1 MELLRG
7 FHLWLN
13 GMAANTMRCWSN
25 VSVSDVGPGWW
36 YWEAVY
42 YNFQK
47 GPSCLSSASLS
58 AKLAVLQLFVD
69 THRLFLPTDFS
80 QTAWNEILC
89 RVEILGSVWRTITS
103 SHCRGR
109 DFLMVTKNCTGA
121 VGTHREATL
130 IPSAE
135 KCLHHVTVTV
145 HCVAFFSFNPTL
157 WEKNNRKYFFQV
169 LGCYVSL
176 SLALM
181 TQVCVCV
188 DILFGTNHPL

>member
-7 FHLWLN
+7 FHLWLS
-13 GMAANTMRCWSN
+13 GTNTMRCWSN
-25 VSVSDVGPGWW
+25 VSVSDVGPGW

-89 RVEILGSVWRTITS
+89 HVEILGSVRRTITS
-103 SHCRGR
+103 SHCRGFPEGHKELHKCCR
-109 DFLMVTKNCTGA
+109 YSQRSNTNLSVS
-121 VGTHREATL
+121 
-130 IPSAE
+130 IISPSPCIA
-135 KCLHHVTVTV
+135 
-145 HCVAFFSFNPTL
+145 
-157 WEKNNRKYFFQV
+157 WR
-169 LGCYVSL
+169 
-176 SLALM
+176 SLALTPM
-181 TQVCVCV
+181 REK
-188 DILFGTNHPL
+188 

>member
-1 MELLRG
+1 MWVCARRVG
-7 FHLWLN
+7 VCTN
-13 GMAANTMRCWSN
+13 KSMGPDIIANSGGLTHTLSVWSGRQWN
-25 VSVSDVGPGWW
+25 CSVDSICGSMGWQQTQWGADQMCQSAIGLGWW

-58 AKLAVLQLFVD
+58 AKLAVLQLFMD

-89 RVEILGSVWRTITS
+89 LVEILGSVRRTITS

-130 IPSAE
+130 IPSA
-135 KCLHHVTVTV
+135 
-145 HCVAFFSFNPTL
+145 
-157 WEKNNRKYFFQV
+157 
-169 LGCYVSL
+169 
-176 SLALM
+176 
-181 TQVCVCV
+181 
-188 DILFGTNHPL
+188 